1 MSRTIGITPAGRLVA
16 QAAPESLVSL
26 DEAVA
31 VELDASFGESSARGL
46 LWLASSGLTPPLPL
60 ALLYWKDFAE
70 RLFHGICHLGEE
82 GDGAAKWSE
91 LPPPADAEMQA
102 IIAAAPSM
110 HGLEYLTGELLGRLW
125 RELRQLVVE
134 EAKRHAGG
142 PKEYLRGVNPVWHLL
157 GKVTFH
163 LAENKRDEE
172 RPFAFLATYTRRVS
186 EGRLQ
191 HVPLGQALM
200 DYAGEKNRARLTALL
215 EPVRAAA
222 NNCPLVR
229 ELLDS
234 RGLFQ
239 PQPWSIR
246 EAHRFL
252 TESPRMEAAGVVV
265 RVPDWWTRRQPPR
278 PQVRVLLG
286 QEPASQLGLD
296 GLLDFSAELALD
308 GEPLSESERCQLLQS
323 TDGLLLLRGRWVEVN
338 RGQLEEALDHWR
350 QLESLH
356 PDGISFVQGMRLL
369 AGVPL
374 DGEAP
379 NEATAD
385 WSQLAAGDW
394 LRDALTAMRQPS
406 GIDAFQPG
414 ADLHATLRSY
424 QADGV
429 RWLWFMTRL
438 GLGACLAD
446 DMGLGKTIQVI
457 DLLLQMKREARAGGS
472 RGPSARTQSSESP
485 ISLLVVPASL
495 VGNWKEELA
504 RFGPSL
510 RVFYAHPSE
519 CAVEELARVANEPQK
534 TLDGIDLVIT
544 TYSLVRRSDWLRVIS
559 WRLVVLDEAQAI
571 KNASSNQ
578 AKAVKQLAGAGRI
591 ALTGTPVENHLGDLW
606 SIFDFCCP
614 GLLGTAAQF
623 KQFVKRLNREQ
634 DAAAFGALRRLVQ
647 PYILRRMK
655 TDPSVVPDLPE
666 KTEMRVECGLSKKQA
681 ALYERAVAELARRLK
696 DAEGIA
702 RRGLVLSV
710 LMQLKQICNHP
721 AQYLNQ
727 ADFSPHDS
735 GKFDRLASLCEPIVQ
750 RQEKALV
757 FTQFQSLGQPLADF
771 LAGIFGRSGLVL
783 SGKTPVR
790 KRAELVRQ
798 FQQDAG
804 PPFFVISLK
813 AGGSGLNLTAATHVV
828 HFDRWWNPAVE
839 NQATDRAFRIG
850 QKRNILVHKFVC
862 RGTVEERI
870 DQMIRDKQGLA
881 DKILSP
887 EGEARLTELND
898 DELLRF
904 VAIDLNK
911 ALAEA

>member
-1 MSRTIGITPAGRLVA
+1 MSQTLCVTPAGRLVIEP
-16 QAAPESLVSL
+16 APDSPFSL
-26 DEAVA
+26 DDAVVA
-31 VELDASFGESSARGL
+31 GLEASFAESSAQGL
-46 LWLASSGLTPPLPL
+46 LWLASNRLKAPLSP
-60 ALLYWKDFAE
+60 AIVFWRDFAE
-70 RLFHGICHLGEE
+70 LLFHEICHLGED
-82 GDGAAKWSE
+82 GDAAKWNQ
-91 LPPPADAEMQA
+91 LPPPADAQLQA

-110 HGLEYLTGELLGRLW
+110 RGLEYLTRELLGRLW
-125 RELRQLVVE
+125 CDLRQLIVV
-134 EAKRHAGG
+134 EAKRHVGG
-142 PKEYLRGVNPVWHLL
+142 PKEYLHGVNPVWHLL

-172 RPFAFLATYTRRVS
+172 RPFAFLATYTKRVS
-186 EGRLQ
+186 AGRLQ

-200 DYAGEKNRARLTALL
+200 DYADEKNRARLTALL

-222 NNCPLVR
+222 DNCPLVR

-234 RGLFQ
+234 RDLFQ

-246 EAHRFL
+246 EAYRFL

-286 QEPASQLGLD
+286 QKPASQVGLD

-308 GEPLSESERCQLLQS
+308 GETLSERERRQLLQS
-323 TDGLLLLRGRWVEVN
+323 ADGLLLLRGRWVEVN

-374 DGEAP
+374 DGEVS

-385 WSQLAAGDW
+385 WSQLIAGDW
-394 LRDALTAMRQPS
+394 LRDALTAMRHPS
-406 GIDAFQPG
+406 GIDALQPG
-414 ADLHATLRSY
+414 ADLRTTLRPY

-429 RWLWFMTRL
+429 RWLWFMMQL

-446 DMGLGKTIQVI
+446 DMGLGKTIRVI
-457 DLLLQMKREARAGGS
+457 DLLLQLKRETHAGRS
-472 RGPSARTQSSESP
+472 RGFTARTRSSGSP
-485 ISLLVVPASL
+485 ISLLIVPASL

-504 RFGPSL
+504 RFAPSL

-519 CAVEELARVANEPQK
+519 CAGEELVRVANEPRK

-544 TYSLVRRSDWLRVIS
+544 TYSLVRRSDWLRAMS

-571 KNASSNQ
+571 KNALSNQ

-614 GLLGTAAQF
+614 GLLGSAAQF
-623 KQFVKRLNREQ
+623 KQFVKRLNRAP

-647 PYILRRMK
+647 PYILRRLK

-681 ALYERAVAELARRLK
+681 VLYERAVAELARRLNE
-696 DAEGIA
+696 AEGIA
-702 RRGLVLSV
+702 RRGLVLCFKADSPKASWSV
-710 LMQLKQICNHP
+710 
-721 AQYLNQ
+721 
-727 ADFSPHDS
+727 
-735 GKFDRLASLCEPIVQ
+735 
-750 RQEKALV
+750 
-757 FTQFQSLGQPLADF
+757 
-771 LAGIFGRSGLVL
+771 
-783 SGKTPVR
+783 
-790 KRAELVRQ
+790 
-798 FQQDAG
+798 
-804 PPFFVISLK
+804 
-813 AGGSGLNLTAATHVV
+813 
-828 HFDRWWNPAVE
+828 
-839 NQATDRAFRIG
+839 
-850 QKRNILVHKFVC
+850 
-862 RGTVEERI
+862 
-870 DQMIRDKQGLA
+870 
-881 DKILSP
+881 
-887 EGEARLTELND
+887 
-898 DELLRF
+898 
-904 VAIDLNK
+904 
-911 ALAEA
+911 